1 MTKNRWDNGITH
13 HDDDAHEFITQYF
26 SKKDRRVLILASAGF
41 DPRSTTVSR
50 AIAQTGVSC
59 RGIFIRE
66 ERPNADLALRAQA
79 DANAE
84 HLQTVVPDSKVVFI
98 DIFDA
103 TDQAV
108 VGARRLMRDVRPL
121 ISEGEVPTDIV
132 VDASALSIG
141 ISFPLV
147 RLLDSLYG
155 KVAGAPNVHL
165 FVTEDPHLDG
175 EIKPDH
181 AERPMW
187 VPGCEGDAGSDQKS
201 KSIRLWIPQLVLYR
215 TEALRRIHEFVEATE
230 TCPILP
236 FPARDLRRGDVLLEH
251 YRTLLI
257 DAWEVDPRSYI
268 FAAEREPLDLYRTLL
283 RIDDARQKVYG
294 KQGGSLMVLSPVGSK
309 LLALGALLAALDR
322 DFPVAYL
329 ETVSYAV
336 QPGATKKP
344 EPDDWPIVHLWLS
357 GVPYS

>member
-13 HDDDAHEFITQYF
+13 HDGEAREFISTYF
-26 SKKDRRVLILASAGF
+26 SQTGRRVLILASAGF
-41 DPRSTTVSR
+41 DLRSTAVSR
-50 AIAQTGVSC
+50 AIAQTGVTC

-66 ERPNADLALRAQA
+66 ERPNADQALRARA
-79 DANAE
+79 DKNAE
-84 HLQTVVPDSKVVFI
+84 QLKIVVPDSKVVFI
-98 DIFDA
+98 DIFDPV
-103 TDQAV
+103 DQAV
-108 VGARRLMRDVRPL
+108 VGARRLTRDVLPIL
-121 ISEGEVPTDIV
+121 AEGEPPTDIV

-147 RLLDSLYG
+147 RLLDNLYG
-155 KVAGAPNVHL
+155 QKPGTPNVHL
-165 FVTEDPHLDG
+165 FVTEDPHQDDQV
-175 EIKPDH
+175 KPDH

-187 VPGCEGDAGSDQKS
+187 VPGCDGDAGSDLKS

-215 TEALRRIHEFVEATE
+215 TEALRRIHDFVDATE

-257 DAWEVDPRSYI
+257 DTWEVDPRSYI

-294 KQGGSLMVLSPVGSK
+294 QQGGSLMVLSPIGSK
-309 LLALGALLAALDR
+309 LLGLGALLAALDR

-329 ETVSYAV
+329 ETVSYAA
-336 QPGATKKP
+336 QLGAMKNL

-357 GVPYS
+357 GVPYA